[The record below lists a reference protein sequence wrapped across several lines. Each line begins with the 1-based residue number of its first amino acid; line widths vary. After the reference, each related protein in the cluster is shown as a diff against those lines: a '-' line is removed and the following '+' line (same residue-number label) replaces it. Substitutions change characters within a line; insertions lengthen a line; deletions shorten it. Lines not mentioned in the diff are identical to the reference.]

1 MHLEL
6 VAFIAGLISST
17 AAIPQLYRMIKY
29 KKAGSVSTFMFCMKN
44 CSNSLW
50 IVFGVMS
57 GVFFVVFWNVI
68 SLILC
73 TSVII
78 MKYKILREREQ
89 SKTEKL
95 ALVVPIYTVMD
106 NTLREPEIELAP
118 KRPALKLVYCAPR
131 EVHSSANSS
140 SQA

>member
-17 AAIPQLYRMIKY
+17 AAIPQLYRMIKH

-50 IVFGVMS
+50 IVFGLMS

-73 TSVII
+73 TTVIV

-89 SKTEKL
+89 HNHQKP
-95 ALVVPIYTVMD
+95 AAAMPIFTIV
-106 NTLREPEIELAP
+106 NTLPETVLIP
-118 KRPALKLVYCAPR
+118 KKPALKLVYSAPK
-131 EVHSSANSS
+131 EAFSSHSV
-140 SQA
+140 